1 MALCL
6 SFPGCRH
13 LQHPGMCLIKMLGAA
28 AAQIAGKVNILMTVA
43 VWLGIPRGTIAGQDW
58 CGDWHKSQQLPK
70 DFSNRLA
77 SQFKAID
84 LEQLVKGFFLM
95 VFSWIS
101 RESLPLFEGD
111 FEFEIFEEHV
121 STGLCS
127 GDFLFAFAS
136 VGADDDKSKTYGSF
150 NNLSPLV
157 YQWSLTWWKWTR
169 KKFMQRSQKNH
180 FQKFEGQVLSWAN
193 TWHCP
198 LWYLGLE
205 RCGGWLFC
213 WEYKLTP

>member
-1 MALCL
+1 
-6 SFPGCRH
+6 
-13 LQHPGMCLIKMLGAA
+13 
-28 AAQIAGKVNILMTVA
+28 
-43 VWLGIPRGTIAGQDW
+43 
-58 CGDWHKSQQLPK
+58 
-70 DFSNRLA
+70 
-77 SQFKAID
+77 
-84 LEQLVKGFFLM
+84 M

-157 YQWSLTWWKWTR
+157 YQWSLTW
-169 KKFMQRSQKNH
+169 
-180 FQKFEGQVLSWAN
+180 
-193 TWHCP
+193 
-198 LWYLGLE
+198 
-205 RCGGWLFC
+205 
-213 WEYKLTP
+213 